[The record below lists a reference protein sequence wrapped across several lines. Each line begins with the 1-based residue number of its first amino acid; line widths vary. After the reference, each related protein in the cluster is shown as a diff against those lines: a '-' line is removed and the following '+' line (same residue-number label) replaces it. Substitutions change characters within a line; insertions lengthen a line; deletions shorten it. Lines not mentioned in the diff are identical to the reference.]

1 VVHKALR
8 TQSVA
13 MHAYQMDRHH
23 HLTFAAFYAHAQS
36 CVGLS
41 AADQGLTAADLVQQD
56 SRRGLQPSCIV
67 QVEFDE

>member
-1 VVHKALR
+1 MVHKALR
-8 TQSVA
+8 TQDVVN
-13 MHAYQMDRHH
+13 HAYQMDRHH

-56 SRRGLQPSCIV
+56 SCRGLQLSCII
-67 QVEFDE
+67 